1 MIKHQRTQ
9 DNSNNFSSSRYQRK
23 HMLFEI
29 SYYVVYAY
37 LTQYLQ
43 NYQKDYIYYTRR
55 IVEDELERWYE

>member
-1 MIKHQRTQ
+1 
-9 DNSNNFSSSRYQRK
+9 
-23 HMLFEI
+23 MLFEI